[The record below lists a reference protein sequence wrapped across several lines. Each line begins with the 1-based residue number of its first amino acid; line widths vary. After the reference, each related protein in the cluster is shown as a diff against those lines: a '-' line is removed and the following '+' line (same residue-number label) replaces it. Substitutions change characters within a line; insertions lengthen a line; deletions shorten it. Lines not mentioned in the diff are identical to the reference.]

1 MKCFNCGAE
10 IELYSPEKPH
20 AIGAQ
25 LTNGEVICIKCMN
38 NIPWGK
44 QPGETIKI
52 NKINTE
58 V

>member
-1 MKCFNCGAE
+1 MKCFNCGSY
-10 IELYSPEKPH
+10 IEMFSPEKPH
-20 AIGAQ
+20 TIGAQ
-25 LTNGEVICIKCMN
+25 LTNGEVICIKCVK

-44 QPGETIKI
+44 QHGKTIKI